1 MKTSPLAVRRTT
13 DHQLEQMMKNANPFA
28 KMKNDEKKGKK
39 PMPGA
44 MGKKAPPF
52 GAKAGGPVKG
62 KRGC

>member
-1 MKTSPLAVRRTT
+1 
-13 DHQLEQMMKNANPFA
+13 MKNANPFA